1 MARIEAELSRRKT
14 ELDLERSHQRL
25 EVEIANREESQVRS
39 LYLANRDLLTGLSNR
54 PLFRQQLADALN
66 DGSAAQQSVAVLLVD
81 LDGFQSVND
90 TLGHSAGDLLLKSV
104 AKRLRDILPP
114 ADRIARLGGDEF
126 AILQVSVAQPA
137 TSIALAEK
145 IIDVISQPCDIEG
158 HVVSVGASV
167 GIATGQ
173 AGGVGSETLLKSADL
188 AMYVAKSEGRG
199 RYRLFDPDMDAL
211 AQLRRVLERDLRTAL
226 IQSGFRLFYQPIV
239 NLQSNS
245 VIAFEALMR
254 WQHPER
260 GLVPPAEFIQI
271 AEEMGLIVQIGEWSL
286 RQACKEAMNWPNQ
299 IRVSVNLSPLQFAK
313 SNMVATVAHALASSG
328 LPASRLELEISEAV
342 LLDTSDS
349 HLAML
354 NQLRK
359 LGIRISI
366 DNFGAGAAS
375 IASLSS
381 LNVDKIKIDQ
391 SFVRDLL
398 DNEGSLAIV
407 RTIIGL
413 GEKFGMTVSAEGVET
428 REQVERLRL
437 EGCVEVQG
445 YLYSRPVPADEIAAV
460 LDSI

>member
-1 MARIEAELSRRKT
+1 
-14 ELDLERSHQRL
+14 
-25 EVEIANREESQVRS
+25 
-39 LYLANRDLLTGLSNR
+39 
-54 PLFRQQLADALN
+54 
-66 DGSAAQQSVAVLLVD
+66 
-81 LDGFQSVND
+81 
-90 TLGHSAGDLLLKSV
+90 
-104 AKRLRDILPP
+104 
-114 ADRIARLGGDEF
+114 
-126 AILQVSVAQPA
+126 
-137 TSIALAEK
+137 
-145 IIDVISQPCDIEG
+145 
-158 HVVSVGASV
+158 
-167 GIATGQ
+167 
-173 AGGVGSETLLKSADL
+173 
-188 AMYVAKSEGRG
+188 
-199 RYRLFDPDMDAL
+199 MDAL